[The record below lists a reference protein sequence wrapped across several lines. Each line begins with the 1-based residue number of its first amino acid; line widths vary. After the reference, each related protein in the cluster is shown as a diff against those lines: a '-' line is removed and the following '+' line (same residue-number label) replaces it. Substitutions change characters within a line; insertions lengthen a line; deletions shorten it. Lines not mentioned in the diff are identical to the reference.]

1 MNRRGRRRERSER
14 KLSTSFSSSPWR
26 YVARAVRGNE
36 NGKARRQAGKQAST
50 PSRPRHGEPQEGS
63 LRMQKC
69 EVPYNRSS
77 GRLEILNLGIPLV
90 QLFSSSVSPLF
101 SSLSRVFIILRFVSS
116 SLLFFTF
123 VPFVTCYRTSLALLL
138 GFSPRFPSSF
148 RDNESLFLSLSL
160 R

>member
-1 MNRRGRRRERSER
+1 
-14 KLSTSFSSSPWR
+14 
-26 YVARAVRGNE
+26 
-36 NGKARRQAGKQAST
+36 
-50 PSRPRHGEPQEGS
+50 
-63 LRMQKC
+63 MQKC

-90 QLFSSSVSPLF
+90 HLFSSSVSPLF
-101 SSLSRVFIILRFVSS
+101 SSLSRVFIILRFVSP

-123 VPFVTCYRTSLALLL
+123 VPFVTCYRTSLVLLL
-138 GFSPRFPSSF
+138 GFPPRFPSLF